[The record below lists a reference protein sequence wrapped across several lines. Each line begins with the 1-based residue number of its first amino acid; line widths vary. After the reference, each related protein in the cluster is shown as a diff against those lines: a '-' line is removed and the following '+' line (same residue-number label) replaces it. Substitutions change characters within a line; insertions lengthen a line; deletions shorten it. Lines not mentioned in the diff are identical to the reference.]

1 MEEGQITYLSMG
13 KKRSPQ
19 KMPVLNMLSKSHY
32 ISQSRLPKTNTVQN
46 VEYAIGE

>member
-13 KKRSPQ
+13 KKRSHQ
-19 KMPVLNMLSKSHY
+19 KMPMLNMLSKSHY